1 MYACGPTVYN
11 YAHIGNLRT
20 YVFEDV
26 LRRVLEFN
34 GSFLTIDGL
43 LERDYEPL
51 AYRMFLLGAHYR
63 CPLTFVWDALDAA
76 TVALQRL
83 RTTTHDLGSAGD
95 PDPASIEAFTAC
107 VNDDLN
113 MPRALAVVWDL
124 AQKKLPDD
132 VKKGTLLAMDRVL
145 GLDLAAWAPAR
156 EETPQ
161 QVMELVRLRS
171 SARQAGDYARADDI
185 RAQITAAGFEV
196 EDLAEGPRVKR
207 KK

>member
-51 AYRMFLLGAHYR
+51 AYRMFLLGAI
-63 CPLTFVWDALDAA
+63 
-76 TVALQRL
+76 TVAHSLSSGMRWTRRWWRCSDCVPR
-83 RTTTHDLGSAGD
+83 RT
-95 PDPASIEAFTAC
+95 I
-107 VNDDLN
+107 
-113 MPRALAVVWDL
+113 
-124 AQKKLPDD
+124 
-132 VKKGTLLAMDRVL
+132 
-145 GLDLAAWAPAR
+145 LDL
-156 EETPQ
+156 
-161 QVMELVRLRS
+161 QVTLVRLRS

>member
-1 MYACGPTVYN
+1 MVHHVNEIAQAEVCF
-11 YAHIGNLRT
+11 RT
-20 YVFEDV
+20 RLANFWMHGRFLV
-26 LRRVLEFN
+26 LDEKKMSKSS

-63 CPLTFVWDALDAA
+63 RPLTFAWDALDAA

-113 MPRALAVVWDL
+113 MPRALAVVW
-124 AQKKLPDD
+124 
-132 VKKGTLLAMDRVL
+132 
-145 GLDLAAWAPAR
+145 GLVQEEAA
-156 EETPQ
+156 
-161 QVMELVRLRS
+161 
-171 SARQAGDYARADDI
+171 
-185 RAQITAAGFEV
+185 
-196 EDLAEGPRVKR
+196 
-207 KK
+207 